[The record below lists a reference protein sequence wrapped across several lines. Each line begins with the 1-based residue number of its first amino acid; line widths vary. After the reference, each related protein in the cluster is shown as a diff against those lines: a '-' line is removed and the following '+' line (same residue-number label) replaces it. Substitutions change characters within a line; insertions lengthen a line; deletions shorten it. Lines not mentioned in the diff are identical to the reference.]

1 MKNGFEEG
9 ETRISENSQRVFASH
24 SKGPGLPHFTQTAL
38 SPITCTM
45 VSSQSSLP
53 LPRCTFCTGLPR
65 HWVLFSLP
73 CWEFMLSF
81 HWLVSTLLLS
91 LFIMEHSRARSLI
104 LFPLLSFLVI
114 TSRLVTLSALHIH
127 LEITQLSISVRAD
140 AYIGV

>member
-1 MKNGFEEG
+1 
-9 ETRISENSQRVFASH
+9 
-24 SKGPGLPHFTQTAL
+24 
-38 SPITCTM
+38 M

-65 HWVLFSLP
+65 HWVLFSLL

-140 AYIGV
+140 AYIGVWTQWTITQQSNELQWPATVRVNMNRWE